1 MKKTQ
6 EIKAEEEVLAT
17 NSCQV
22 GDKWSH
28 FLGCN
33 IDSRCVRQMSQ
44 QSSRP

>member
-1 MKKTQ
+1 MTKTIQ
-6 EIKAEEEVLAT
+6 EIKAEEDALAT

-33 IDSRCVRQMSQ
+33 IDGKMCKADESAKI
-44 QSSRP
+44 